1 MQAAGASLS
10 WLRDQLARIE
20 DHRSREAGVTVYKRL
35 DELVD
40 GVEAGSN
47 GLYYLPYL
55 MGERSPRWNPE
66 ARGAFVGLK
75 METSRAEIFRSV
87 YEGVAFNLEII
98 LKLVMGN
105 LELKDIVMTGGG
117 AKSRVWCQIFADIYN
132 LSIKIPNHIEEA
144 TSIGAAV
151 TAGVG
156 LGVYDSFDAI
166 DRFIRIVDEITPDPG
181 NAGDYEKMKPVF
193 DRIYEALTPV
203 YGEMAGI

>member
-1 MQAAGASLS
+1 M
-10 WLRDQLARIE
+10 
-20 DHRSREAGVTVYKRL
+20 
-35 DELVD
+35 D

-156 LGVYDSFDAI
+156 LGVYDSFDGI
-166 DRFIRIVDEITPDPG
+166 DRFIRIV
-181 NAGDYEKMKPVF
+181 
-193 DRIYEALTPV
+193 R
-203 YGEMAGI
+203 